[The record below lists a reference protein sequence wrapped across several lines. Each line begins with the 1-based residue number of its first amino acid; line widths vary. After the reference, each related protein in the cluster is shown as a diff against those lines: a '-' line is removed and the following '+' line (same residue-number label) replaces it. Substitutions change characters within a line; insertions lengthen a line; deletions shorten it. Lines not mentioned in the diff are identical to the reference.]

1 MRETIGCQAEGI
13 GVIELD
19 AFTTLVVRT
28 ANSVYR
34 ITILKPYA
42 REVLVEGGT
51 HFPERTR
58 AYLSG
63 SSAMGRPLKLGWVG
77 LGLHLEFQAAGRRI
91 ITSRVRSIALEPPLD
106 TGRTERH
113 SILWQS
119 GSCISTTRV
128 RRNERRC
135 SKPANPAWVP
145 R

>member
-1 MRETIGCQAEGI
+1 MSSDSSSASRRPPDVVPRPLDGFIEAASRAGGI
-13 GVIELD
+13 GVIKLD

-63 SSAMGRPLKLGWVG
+63 SNFGGSCLKMGWVG
-77 LGLHLEFQAAGRRI
+77 LGLHMEFHAGGQWI
-91 ITSRVRSIALEPPLD
+91 ITSHVRAIAVEPSP
-106 TGRTERH
+106 TGAP
-113 SILWQS
+113 
-119 GSCISTTRV
+119 C
-128 RRNERRC
+128 
-135 SKPANPAWVP
+135 
-145 R
+145 

>member
-1 MRETIGCQAEGI
+1 MSSDSSSASRRPPDVVPRPLDGFIEAASRAGGI

-63 SSAMGRPLKLGWVG
+63 SSAKGRPLKLGWVG

-91 ITSRVRSIALEPPLD
+91 ITSRVRSIAVEPPA
-106 TGRTERH
+106 TGRGAPRA
-113 SILWQS
+113 
-119 GSCISTTRV
+119 
-128 RRNERRC
+128 
-135 SKPANPAWVP
+135 PARWTDG
-145 R
+145 